1 MSRRLKIGLELCAG
15 LFAALAFIGAAVVL
29 RLSSGPLPL
38 DAVAPTLAAALSNPQ
53 SGVTV
58 GIDHALVRL
67 GGGAR
72 LELIAR
78 GVRVSAGQDGNEI
91 TLPELAID
99 LSLHAAL
106 GGVIAPSRIVL
117 DQPALH
123 LLRDRD
129 GAFHLGLDR
138 AGETVSE
145 PAVRQV
151 LRDLSGPID
160 PGAPVAALTELAIRR
175 AEIVVEDQALGV
187 TWRAEGADL
196 LLHRNADGVRGSL
209 SLAVAATHIDGE
221 VTYARAEDRIDARLS
236 VGDLRPAAWAA
247 AVPALAPLAVLDLPV
262 SGTVRATLDPSR
274 LAILAASCDLRLG
287 AGTLRQP
294 LLPDG
299 AATVAEGRLVARY
312 DPQGGKVVI
321 EDAALRLDGPSVAV
335 NGTVDGVGGGLLAG
349 AWPRTLDAAF
359 DIDVRNVSA
368 AALPQLWP
376 EPVAPHARHWV
387 LTHMQDGFAD
397 RGALHLGLALDLD
410 AAEELRVS
418 ALSGAFAFRGVSV
431 DYLGPMPPARGIDG
445 TASFDRASMSF
456 VLTGGTILGMR
467 VGDARIGLTDLD
479 APASRIAINLGIG
492 GTLRDAL
499 AVLDAEPLHATRA
512 LGFAASGLA
521 GTFDARIALDFPLVD
536 HLSARQVSFSA
547 DATLADVALP
557 RAAFGNDLTDGAFRL
572 RLEHQALQL
581 DGTAAIARVPVA
593 LGLTRS
599 VGPDAPADL
608 QVTLRTRLDEG
619 ARHALGLDYPEMLS
633 GTVGVDLAYT
643 PASDDHAAAQ
653 VRLDLADGAL
663 AIAALG
669 WRKPI
674 GVAATVRFGLQLD
687 GERVTAIR
695 DASVSGGGLEAQ
707 LAVDFGADGA
717 SLSRIDLARL
727 AVGATDASG
736 SAVRGADGAWRI
748 TLAGRSFDATA
759 LREDYRH
766 FMSGTGRAIPFALD
780 ASLDRLVLG
789 AGRAASGV
797 RVRLLSDGVHWQAA
811 SADATLAGGSSARL
825 RFGTVAGAPR
835 LDLQTDDF
843 GGLLRLLDLSDNV
856 AGGRIQVAGAA
867 FDDGPARRLKLTAEG
882 SDYRVV
888 NAPLLT
894 RLLALASFSGISA
907 LLNGGGIPFNRLHA
921 ELVVGE
927 DRIAFDDLRAYGGA
941 IGISA
946 TGVIDRDADTL
957 DLSGTLVPAY
967 TLNTVLGNIPVIGN
981 LLMGGEGEGIFGAN
995 FRVAGPVSDPK
1006 ISVNPLS
1013 ALAPGILRKLF
1024 LFAPGDPTVEAAS
1037 PPGDAPR

>member
-1 MSRRLKIGLELCAG
+1 MSRPLKIFLELGAG
-15 LFAALAFIGAAVVL
+15 LFAALAFIGAAIVL
-29 RLSSGPLPL
+29 RLASGPLPL

-53 SGVTV
+53 SGVVV

-67 GGGAR
+67 GKGAR

-78 GVRVSAGQDGNEI
+78 GVRVSAGQDGNQI
-91 TLPELAID
+91 ALPELAVD
-99 LSLHAAL
+99 LSLRAAL
-106 GGVIAPSRIVL
+106 RGVIAPSRIVL
-117 DQPALH
+117 EQPVLH
-123 LLRDRD
+123 LSRDRD

-138 AGETVSE
+138 AGETASE

-160 PGAPVAALTELAIRR
+160 PGAPIAALTELAIRR

-187 TWRAEGADL
+187 SWRAEDADL
-196 LLHRNADGVRGSL
+196 LLRRNAGGVRGSL
-209 SLAVAATHIDGE
+209 SLSVAATHINGE
-221 VTYARAEDRIDARLS
+221 VIYARAQDRLDARLT
-236 VGDLRPAAWAA
+236 VGDLTPAAWAA
-247 AVPALAPLAVLDLPV
+247 AAPALAPLAVLDLPV
-262 SGTVRATLDPSR
+262 SGTVQATLDPSR

-287 AGTLRQP
+287 AGRLHQP
-294 LLPDG
+294 LLPG
-299 AATVAEGRLVARY
+299 EAVAVAAGRLAATY

-321 EDAALRLDGPSVAV
+321 EDATLRLDGPSVAV
-335 NGTVDGVGGGLLAG
+335 SGTVNGVGGGLLAG
-349 AWPRTLDAAF
+349 AWPRALDAAF
-359 DIDVRNVSA
+359 DIDVRDVTVAS
-368 AALPQLWP
+368 LPQLWP

-387 LTHMQDGFAD
+387 LTHVHEGFAD

-410 AAEELRVS
+410 SAEELRVS
-418 ALSGAFAFRGVSV
+418 ALSGAFAYRGVGIE
-431 DYLGPMPPARGIDG
+431 YLGTMPPARGIDG
-445 TASFDRASMSF
+445 TASFDDASMSF
-456 VLTGGTILGMR
+456 AVTGATILGMR
-467 VGDARIGLTDLD
+467 AGDARIGLTDLD
-479 APASRIAINLGIG
+479 TPASRIAINLGIG

-512 LGFAASGLA
+512 LGLADAGLA
-521 GTFDARIALDFPLVD
+521 GTFDARIAIAFPLVE
-536 HLSARQVSFSA
+536 HLSARQVNFSA
-547 DATLADVALP
+547 DATLTDVALP
-557 RAAFGNDLTDGAFRL
+557 RVAFGRDLTGGAFRL
-572 RLEHQALQL
+572 TLERQTLQL
-581 DGTAAIARVPVA
+581 DGTAAIAAVPVA

-608 QVTLRTRLDEG
+608 QVTLRARLDEG
-619 ARHALGLDYPEMLS
+619 ARQALELDYPDMLS

-643 PASDDHAAAQ
+643 PAGGDRAAAQ
-653 VRLDLADGAL
+653 VALDLGASGL
-663 AIAALG
+663 DIAPLG
-669 WRKPI
+669 WHKPA
-674 GVAATVRFGLQLD
+674 GVAATARFGLRLD
-687 GERVTAIR
+687 GDRVTAIR

-707 LAVDFGADGA
+707 LAVDFGPDGT
-717 SLSRIDLARL
+717 SVSRVDLARL

-736 SAVRGADGAWRI
+736 SAVRGADDAWRI

-759 LREDYRH
+759 LRQDYRH
-766 FMSGTGRAIPFALD
+766 FMSGSGRAIPFALD
-780 ASLDRLVLG
+780 ATLDRLVLG

-797 RVRLLSDGVHWQAA
+797 RVRLVSDGVHWQAA
-811 SADATLAGGSSARL
+811 SADAMLDGGTPARL

-835 LDLQTDDF
+835 LDLQTDDL
-843 GGLLRLLDLSDNV
+843 GGLLRLFDLSDDV
-856 AGGRIQVAGAA
+856 TGGHIQVAGAA
-867 FDDGPARRLKLTAEG
+867 FDDGPRRRLKLTADG

-894 RLLALASFSGISA
+894 RLLALASFSGITA
-907 LLNGGGIPFNRLHA
+907 LLNGEGIPFSRLHA

-927 DRIAFDDLRAYGGA
+927 DRIAFDDLHAYGGA

-946 TGVIDRDADTL
+946 NGAIDRDADTL

-995 FRVAGPVSDPK
+995 FRVAGPVSEPK

-1024 LFAPGDPTVEAAS
+1024 LFAPGNPTVEAAS